1 MRADTVVKDK
11 GMRRIWED
19 RRGQIRGAGVL
30 LWSRDEGGEGGVK
43 AIKGGGRSETYSERG
58 REAMM
63 VVAAG

>member
-1 MRADTVVKDK
+1 MGRSSRSNQRGRRAS
-11 GMRRIWED
+11 
-19 RRGQIRGAGVL
+19 
-30 LWSRDEGGEGGVK
+30 WSRDEGGEGGVK

>member
-1 MRADTVVKDK
+1 
-11 GMRRIWED
+11 MRRIWED

-30 LWSRDEGGEGGVK
+30 LWSRDQGGEGGVK
-43 AIKGGGRSETYSERG
+43 AIKGGGRSETYSERE